1 VLEKPTEAGQRR
13 GDGAREAGQ
22 NPSGGGTSP
31 PRLKSPGAGSGWAI
45 PGPLIQCYAD
55 ATGRLIAYMIDAV
68 IVSVIVLA
76 GATVLSVLL
85 GPAVSFSGA
94 TITVDRELAVL
105 NATMATAIN
114 LLYFVMLWTRLSATL
129 AQRLLKLQVVS
140 TSGEGL
146 ALGQAVIRWILL
158 SAPAVA
164 AGVAA
169 ALGQVVSWID
179 ILALAWYTALLI
191 TTALSPTKRGLH
203 DRVAG
208 TIVTRSV
215 CIVRFDE
222 SGGVETPVVR

>member
-1 VLEKPTEAGQRR
+1 
-13 GDGAREAGQ
+13 
-22 NPSGGGTSP
+22 
-31 PRLKSPGAGSGWAI
+31 
-45 PGPLIQCYAD
+45 
-55 ATGRLIAYMIDAV
+55 MIDAV
-68 IVSVIVLA
+68 IVSVIILV

-85 GPAVSFSGA
+85 GPAVSFSGT
-94 TITVDRELAVL
+94 TIAVDREFAVL
-105 NATMATAIN
+105 NATVATTIN
-114 LLYFVMLWTRLSATL
+114 FLYFVMLWTRLSATL

-140 TSGEGL
+140 TSGEKL
-146 ALGQAVIRWILL
+146 ELGQAVIRWILL

-215 CIVRFDE
+215 SIVRFDE
-222 SGGVETPVVR
+222 SGGIEAPVVR

>member
-1 VLEKPTEAGQRR
+1 
-13 GDGAREAGQ
+13 
-22 NPSGGGTSP
+22 
-31 PRLKSPGAGSGWAI
+31 
-45 PGPLIQCYAD
+45 
-55 ATGRLIAYMIDAV
+55 
-68 IVSVIVLA
+68 
-76 GATVLSVLL
+76 
-85 GPAVSFSGA
+85 
-94 TITVDRELAVL
+94 
-105 NATMATAIN
+105 
-114 LLYFVMLWTRLSATL
+114 
-129 AQRLLKLQVVS
+129 
-140 TSGEGL
+140 L